1 MALVPPLPADQWD
14 ERVDSALKG
23 LMPRHMRNPEQA
35 GTAMATLVRHP
46 DLTKAFLGFSV
57 HLLFRSTLS
66 PRLREMTILRV
77 AQVYQ
82 CEYERSHHIRMAEEE
97 GGLTR
102 PEIEAALAGTAED
115 EFENRLLSAVDEL
128 HQNAALSEQTWTAL
142 GEHLSE
148 QQRMDFI
155 FTVGGYGLLAMAYNT
170 FGIEFESER

>member
-1 MALVPPLPADQWD
+1 MAVVPPLPADQWD
-14 ERVDSALKG
+14 ERVDSALRG
-23 LMPRHMRNPEQA
+23 LMPRHMRNPKDA

-57 HLLFRSTLS
+57 HLLFRSTLP

-77 AQVYQ
+77 AQVYE
-82 CEYERSHHIRMAEEE
+82 CEYERSHHILMAEEE
-97 GGLTR
+97 GALTR
-102 PEIEAALAGTAED
+102 PEIKAALAGTADD
-115 EFENRLLSAVDEL
+115 EFENRLLAAVDEL
-128 HQNAALSEQTWTAL
+128 HQKAALSEQTWNAL
-142 GEHLSE
+142 GEKLSE